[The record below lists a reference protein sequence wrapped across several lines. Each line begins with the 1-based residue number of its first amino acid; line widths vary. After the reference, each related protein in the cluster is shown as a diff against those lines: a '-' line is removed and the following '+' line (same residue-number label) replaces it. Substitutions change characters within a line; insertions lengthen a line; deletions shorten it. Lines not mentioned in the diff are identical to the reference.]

1 VNCWVFPATTE
12 GFAGATAIETSV
24 AVVTVSVVVPEMLP
38 EVALIV
44 VVPAFS
50 GDTRP
55 PALTVPVVMLDE
67 AQVTLLVR
75 FCVLLS
81 E

>member
-1 VNCWVFPATTE
+1 METNDGDATVKVVDP
-12 GFAGATAIETSV
+12 ET
-24 AVVTVSVVVPEMLP
+24 LP
-38 EVALIV
+38 VVALIV
-44 VVPAFS
+44 VVPAFRAVA
-50 GDTRP
+50 RP
-55 PALTVPVVMLDE
+55 PEVIVAVAVFVE